1 MNVSEEE
8 KNPDGS
14 EKEITYGEYVDKI
27 NRRALEEQKKI
38 MQAKMRG
45 QLKKSDDNDAWRSK
59 WFVRGVEIVVRWSLM
74 GNVWAF
80 SVEPE

>member
-1 MNVSEEE
+1 MTRSVPSLGKYQIRKITINVSEEE

-45 QLKKSDDNDAWRSK
+45 QLKKSDDNDA
-59 WFVRGVEIVVRWSLM
+59 
-74 GNVWAF
+74 
-80 SVEPE
+80 